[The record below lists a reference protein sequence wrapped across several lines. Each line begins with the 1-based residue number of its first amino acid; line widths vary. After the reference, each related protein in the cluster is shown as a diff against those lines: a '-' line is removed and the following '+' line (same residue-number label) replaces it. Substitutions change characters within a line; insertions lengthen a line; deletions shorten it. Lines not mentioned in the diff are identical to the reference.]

1 MAELKYFTV
10 REDYYENDENG
21 KPKLIAAAGSKIP
34 WNAAKAYG
42 LVTKEDEPEAAPVLP
57 FEPGTPRKAKA

>member
-1 MAELKYFTV
+1 MAEAKYFTV

-34 WNAAKAYG
+34 WSAAKAYG

-57 FEPGTPRKAKA
+57 FEPVKAKKP